1 MNRVVQT
8 LAEPFMD
15 CECLAKTLK
24 FAKNRLRMQKKCR
37 TQEKLLATSSGEGII
52 PAPATSAFTEG

>member
-15 CECLAKTLK
+15 CECLAKPLK
-24 FAKNRLRMQKKCR
+24 FAKKPAADAKKVSNTGKTPCDIVR
-37 TQEKLLATSSGEGII
+37 RRHYPGPRDLGLH
-52 PAPATSAFTEG
+52 